1 MKRNLS
7 FNRIRHL
14 RLEVAYLLYWAVQN
28 WNVIDKELTGY
39 MSEEKIIDVL
49 NFSSTRV
56 SVEQR
61 DEEDGKEFCNK
72 RCWTCNKYD
81 CKKFH

>member
-39 MSEEKIIDVL
+39 MSEEKIID
-49 NFSSTRV
+49 TIMI
-56 SVEQR
+56 
-61 DEEDGKEFCNK
+61 EFC
-72 RCWTCNKYD
+72 
-81 CKKFH
+81 